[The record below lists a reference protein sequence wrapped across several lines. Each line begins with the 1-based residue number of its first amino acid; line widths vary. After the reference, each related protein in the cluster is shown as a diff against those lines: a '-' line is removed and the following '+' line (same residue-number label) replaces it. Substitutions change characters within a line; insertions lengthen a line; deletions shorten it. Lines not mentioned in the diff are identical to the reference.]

1 MMRSLVSSPIAST
14 FACLLGTA
22 LLSVPGCNKD
32 EGDGMDAA
40 NDDADDDDDDD
51 DDDDATTGPVGEGWI
66 DVGYGQVEYSELND
80 GDTFEIVWGT
90 QGSAM
95 FPIILRGGDFALP
108 PDPGDWQHGSAP
120 IVELW
125 MDVEGH
131 NDGFGGHFKRIA
143 NYPVGFEVL
152 EDGTFQSTYIAIIL
166 PDDKTPEELDGLPA
180 TLWLE
185 LDPVDQD
192 PIEVQLELVVS
203 MGEPPG

>member
-1 MMRSLVSSPIAST
+1 MMRSLVSSSVAST
-14 FACLLGTA
+14 LACLLGAA
-22 LLSVPGCNKD
+22 LLCAPGCSKD
-32 EGDGMDAA
+32 GEGMDTA

-51 DDDDATTGPVGEGWI
+51 DDDATADTGTAGEGWI
-66 DVGYGQVEYSELND
+66 DIGYGQVEYSELSD

-95 FPIILRGGDFALP
+95 FPIMLRGGDFELP
-108 PDPGDWQHGSAP
+108 PDPGDWQHEAAP

-185 LDPVDQD
+185 LDPLDQD
-192 PIEVQLELVVS
+192 PIEVQLDLVVS